1 MPDNGGSRPR
11 RAVGDT
17 AYTFIS
23 QSSQG
28 QVDGS
33 AWSNPSGFGGRDQA
47 FMGIGGFLVVVAI
60 AWSMLTVGTTRAVAI
75 AIFVV
80 GVVLFVVGLRGYRR
94 ERARVRAMAE
104 QIEREQNGPV
114 G

>member
-1 MPDNGGSRPR
+1 MSDSGSQPR
-11 RAVGDT
+11 RAVGDA

-33 AWSNPSGFGGRDQA
+33 AFSNPSGYSGRNQA
-47 FMGIGGFLVVVAI
+47 LIGMGGFLVVVAI
-60 AWSMLTVGTTRAVAI
+60 AWSMLSTGTTRAVAI
-75 AIFVV
+75 PLFVI
-80 GVVLFVVGLRGYRR
+80 GVVVLTVGIIAHRR
-94 ERARVRAMAE
+94 ERARVRELAA
-104 QIEREQNGPV
+104 QIEREQQGPV